1 MGVVEIKEQDFVKK
15 TQVKDKKVLID
26 CYASWCSPC
35 RMLSPIIDELSEE
48 ITNYDFYKLDVDE
61 AEKIAQKYD
70 ISAIPTL
77 LIFADG
83 ELKEKIIG
91 FKNKE
96 ELKERLK

>member
-15 TQVKDKKVLID
+15 TQVKDKKVLVD
-26 CYASWCSPC
+26 CYATWCGPC

-61 AEKIAQKYD
+61 AEEIAKKYD
-70 ISAIPTL
+70 ISAIPAL
-77 LIFADG
+77 LIFIDG
-83 ELKEKIIG
+83 ELEEKIIG
-91 FKNKE
+91 FKTKE

>member
-15 TQVKDKKVLID
+15 TQVKDKKVLVD
-26 CYASWCSPC
+26 CYATWCGPC

-61 AEKIAQKYD
+61 AEEIAKKYD

-83 ELKEKIIG
+83 KLKEKIVG
-91 FKNKE
+91 FKTKE

>member
-15 TQVKDKKVLID
+15 TQVKDKKVLVD
-26 CYASWCSPC
+26 CYATWCGPC
-35 RMLSPIIDELSEE
+35 RMLSPIIDDLSEE

-61 AEKIAQKYD
+61 AEEIARKYD
-70 ISAIPTL
+70 ISAIPAL
-77 LIFADG
+77 LIFVDG

-91 FKNKE
+91 FKTKE

>member
-15 TQVKDKKVLID
+15 TQVKGKKVLVD
-26 CYASWCSPC
+26 CYASWCGPC

-48 ITNYDFYKLDVDE
+48 TTNYDFYKLDVDE
-61 AEKIAQKYD
+61 AEEIARKYD
-70 ISAIPTL
+70 INAIPAL
-77 LIFADG
+77 LIFVDG

-91 FKNKE
+91 FKTKE

>member
-15 TQVKDKKVLID
+15 TQVKDKKVLVD
-26 CYASWCSPC
+26 CYATWCGPC
-35 RMLSPIIDELSEE
+35 RMLSPIIDDLSEE

-61 AEKIAQKYD
+61 AEEIARKYD
-70 ISAIPTL
+70 INAIPAL
-77 LIFADG
+77 LIFVDG

-91 FKNKE
+91 FKTKE

>member
-15 TQVKDKKVLID
+15 TQVKDKKVLVD
-26 CYASWCSPC
+26 CYATWCGPC

-61 AEKIAQKYD
+61 AEEIARKYD
-70 ISAIPTL
+70 ISAIPAL

-91 FKNKE
+91 FKTKE

>member
-1 MGVVEIKEQDFVKK
+1 MGVVEIKKQDFVKK
-15 TQVKDKKVLID
+15 TQVKDKKVLVD
-26 CYASWCSPC
+26 CYATWCGPC

-61 AEKIAQKYD
+61 AEEIAKKYD
-70 ISAIPTL
+70 ISAIPAL
-77 LIFADG
+77 LIFFDG

-91 FKNKE
+91 FKTKE